1 MDERDVSE
9 GASPPGSG
17 GFAPRRAGAAKLRRR
32 LAGLELDAPI
42 AQQREGFARLLALTE
57 IAMPEHVAETIDLGG
72 REALRIDAAE
82 QGEGLEFVHLHGGGY
97 SLGSPH
103 THRPLAARLSRR
115 LARALVLPRY
125 RQPPEHPCPAALDD
139 VLAAWRALPHARE
152 RVLIGDSAG
161 GGLALALALA
171 LRDAGET
178 LPRALVLMSP
188 WTDLTLSGESID
200 RFGEQDTFFRRPGLE
215 LMAGRYAGALER
227 RDPRVSPLW
236 AELHGLPPM
245 LIQVGGEET
254 LLDDSTR
261 LAARVLAA
269 GGEATLQVW
278 AGQGHVF
285 QATPMLAAAGDAIDA
300 IAAWLALS

>member
-1 MDERDVSE
+1 MDERHVSE
-9 GASPPGSG
+9 GAPPPGPG

-42 AQQREGFARLLALTE
+42 EAQREGFARLLALTE
-57 IAMPEHVAETIDLGG
+57 IAMPDHASEWLELGG
-72 REALRIDAAE
+72 IAALRVDTE
-82 QGEGLEFVHLHGGGY
+82 QGTGIEHVHLHGGGY
-97 SLGSPH
+97 SLGSPS

-115 LARALVLPRY
+115 LGRALVLPRY
-125 RQPPEHPCPAALDD
+125 RQPPEHACPAALDD
-139 VLAAWRALPHARE
+139 VLAAWRALPQPCE

-171 LRDAGET
+171 LRDGGEP

-188 WTDLTLSGESID
+188 WTDLTLSGDSID

-215 LMAGRYAGALER
+215 LMASRYAGTLER

-236 AELHGLPPM
+236 ADLHDLPPM
-245 LIQVGGEET
+245 LIQAGGEET

-261 LAARVLAA
+261 LAARVREA
-269 GGEATLQVW
+269 GGAVELQVW

-285 QATPMLAAAGDAIDA
+285 QATPMLAAAGEAIDA
-300 IAAWLALS
+300 IAAWLA

>member
-1 MDERDVSE
+1 MDERHVSE
-9 GASPPGSG
+9 SGPQGSG

-32 LAGLELDAPI
+32 LAGLELDASI
-42 AQQREGFARLLALTE
+42 EAQREGFARLLALTE
-57 IAMPEHVAETIDLGG
+57 IAMPEHASETLELGG
-72 REALRIDAAE
+72 VAALRVDATA
-82 QGEGLEFVHLHGGGY
+82 GAGLEHVHLHGGGY
-97 SLGSPH
+97 SLGSPS

-139 VLAAWRALPHARE
+139 ALAAWRALPQPRE

-171 LRDAGET
+171 LRDAGEP
-178 LPRALVLMSP
+178 LPRALVLLSP
-188 WTDLTLSGESID
+188 WTDLTLSGDSIE

-215 LMAGRYAGALER
+215 LMAERYAGTLDR
-227 RDPRVSPLW
+227 RDLRVSPLW
-236 AELHGLPPM
+236 ADLHDLPPL
-245 LIQVGGEET
+245 LIQAGGEET

-261 LAARVLAA
+261 LAARVREA
-269 GGEATLQVW
+269 GGEVELQVW

-285 QATPMLAAAGDAIDA
+285 QATPMLAAASEAIDA
-300 IAAWLALS
+300 IAAWLAR